1 MTDPNNAPEHD
12 PDQPDTTPAGDAET
26 QTTAILADLDATAQL
41 KKLDA
46 GKTAEST
53 TKKTDTSTDTDTGKG
68 PSQATRL
75 VELAHREYR
84 TVRGTDGR
92 TYAVL
97 TADGAA
103 YTAQSLRGENGLR
116 MRLAHQYYTETQSAP
131 SAGALAD
138 ALTILEGQA
147 MDTPPEP
154 VALRVARHDGNLIL
168 DLARP
173 DGKCV
178 IISPGQWHLEPVSPV
193 LFRRTN
199 LTSPL
204 PDPVRNPLHGPNGLD
219 GLRELLNVSE
229 SGFRLLVAW
238 LITALFPDVA
248 HPILT
253 LTGEQGTAKSTAER
267 LLVSLIDPS
276 PAPLR
281 TAPKDQDAWT
291 VQAAASW
298 AVMLDNIS
306 TIPPW
311 FSDALCKAVTGDG
324 MVKRAL
330 YTDDDVSVVSFR
342 RAIGM
347 NTIDAGALRGDLAE
361 RMLLVELDPIP
372 EDERRTESEVNA
384 LFDQARP
391 AVMGALFDLAAKV
404 LKVLP
409 DVRVQRLP
417 RLADFALIL
426 AALDQ
431 AAEWDT
437 LADFFAIAAEL
448 TETVIETDPFAE
460 AVRKHAQTNTTWTGT
475 AAALL
480 ELLTPAENVPKT
492 FPRTPR
498 AVSGHLRRV
507 APALRK
513 SGTEVEFQR
522 ENTSRTIRLTH
533 TMRDDGK

>member
-1 MTDPNNAPEHD
+1 MTTPD
-12 PDQPDTTPAGDAET
+12 PDQPDATAAGDPVAQVAAIMTGLGAEEE
-26 QTTAILADLDATAQL
+26 L
-41 KKLDA
+41 KKLD
-46 GKTAEST
+46 TAN
-53 TKKTDTSTDTDTGKG
+53 TKNAKTDQPADADGKG

-75 VELAHREYR
+75 VELARREYR

-92 TYAVL
+92 TYAVQ
-97 TADGAA
+97 TTDGAP

-116 MRLAHQYYTETQSAP
+116 MRLARQYFDETKSAP

-147 MDTPPEP
+147 MDTTPEP
-154 VALRVARHDGNLIL
+154 VALRVARREGNLIL

-173 DGKCV
+173 DGKCIV
-178 IISPGQWHLEPVSPV
+178 IGPGEWHLEPVSPV
-193 LFRRTN
+193 LFRRTT

-204 PDPVRNPLHGPNGLD
+204 PVPLRNPTHGPNGLD
-219 GLRELLNVSE
+219 GLRDLLNVSE
-229 SGFRLLVAW
+229 PGFRLLVAW
-238 LITALFPDVA
+238 LIAAFFPDIA

-253 LTGEQGTAKSTAER
+253 LTGEQGTAKSTCER
-267 LLVSLIDPS
+267 LLASLIDPS

-281 TAPKDQDAWT
+281 TAPKDQDSWT
-291 VQAAASW
+291 VQASASW
-298 AVMLDNIS
+298 IVMLDNIS
-306 TIPPW
+306 TIQPW

-330 YTDDDVSVVSFR
+330 YTDDDVSVISFR

-372 EDERRTESEVNA
+372 EDGRRTESEVND
-384 LFDQARP
+384 LFDQVRP
-391 AVMGALFDLAAKV
+391 AVMGALFDLTAHVLAA
-404 LKVLP
+404 LP
-409 DVRVQRLP
+409 NVRVERLP

-431 AAEWDT
+431 VTGWTT
-437 LADFFAIAAEL
+437 LSDFFDMAKDI
-448 TETVIETDPFAE
+448 TETVIEADMFAE
-460 AVRKHAQTNTTWTGT
+460 AVRALAQNKTIWTGT
-475 AAALL
+475 AGALL
-480 ELLTPAENVPKT
+480 ELLTPAGDAPKT

-513 SGTEVEFQR
+513 SGIEVEFDR
-522 ENTSRTIRLTH
+522 DKTSRTIRLTH
-533 TMRDDGK
+533 TDRDDGK